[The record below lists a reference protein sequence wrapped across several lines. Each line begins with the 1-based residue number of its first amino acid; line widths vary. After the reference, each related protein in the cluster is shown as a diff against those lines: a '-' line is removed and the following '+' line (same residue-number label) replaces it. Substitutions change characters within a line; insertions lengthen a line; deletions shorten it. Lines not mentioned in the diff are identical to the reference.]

1 MLELFFVILL
11 VCLVCG
17 SLPLLASAY
26 MSGKLNIPIWLVNVL
41 TFAGIVIVG
50 ILRFPLKLSYGNPV
64 TILGALVIYVFI
76 GQLLRKEY
84 TRQKWFFC
92 MLFVF
97 LANCFGILIKYFI
110 IQFGMELNEYDFDL
124 TEIIIF
130 FVATQAVIFTTYFF
144 AHDKEVKKGYQE
156 KNGKKQA
163 K

>member
-1 MLELFFVILL
+1 MLELFLVLLL
-11 VCLVCG
+11 VCLACG

-50 ILRFPLKLSYGNPV
+50 ILRFPLKLSYGNPA
-64 TILGALVIYVFI
+64 TMLGALVIYVFI

-97 LANCFGILIKYFI
+97 LANCFGVLIKYFI
-110 IQFGMELNEYDFDL
+110 IRFGMELNEYGFDL
-124 TEIIIF
+124 TDIIIF
-130 FVATQAVIFTTYFF
+130 FVATQAVVFTTYFF
-144 AHDKEVKKGYQE
+144 AHDKEVKKGYQ
-156 KNGKKQA
+156 KKGKKQA

>member
-1 MLELFFVILL
+1 MLELFLVLLL

-97 LANCFGILIKYFI
+97 LANCFGILIK
-110 IQFGMELNEYDFDL
+110 
-124 TEIIIF
+124 
-130 FVATQAVIFTTYFF
+130 ATP
-144 AHDKEVKKGYQE
+144 H
-156 KNGKKQA
+156 NGGSFQSMLKLA
-163 K
+163 YE